1 MSPTSFQT
9 APPRVIRVE
18 FYSKREYA
26 RGACPMAGKTMIP
39 LLAFAAWSGTGKTT
53 LLKKL
58 IPALCARGIRPGLIK
73 HTHHDM
79 DVDKP
84 GKDSYELRKA
94 GAAQTIVASQQRWA
108 LMTETPD
115 EEELDL
121 HFLASRMDTSKLD
134 LILVE
139 GFKHEEIAKIV
150 LFRDGAGHRPEE
162 LVIDRHVIAVASDV
176 PLNLDVAL
184 LDINDVE
191 GLADFVVGVEF
202 YSNNMV
208 NDNDLVSLRKDK
220 KYQAL
225 LAQVKDRQPLNVLKK
240 SAPYAKDDAKVEF
253 RYQPK
258 RSNNLCKVRDYFKLD
273 SVAGQGDELSKII
286 NLLHFAHDNIRHD
299 GSNQAFAELDAID
312 LYNYYKATGK
322 GVNCRQ
328 LAISLCEMYLSMGI
342 PARYVTCMPAD
353 SLDYEC
359 HVINTVWSSQLQKW
373 LYIDPTMD
381 AWVTDENGTLLSIAE
396 VRERLINDQPLVL
409 CETAN
414 WNHESQQTKEY
425 YLETYMAKNLYY
437 FVCKKLNRFNP
448 ESVYRDNDPE
458 GDVRLIPV
466 GFVNNNWKC
475 DTTTDPEV
483 FWAKPE

>member
-1 MSPTSFQT
+1 MKKVRFWAVLAIGFMSVMSLKAQSQRMMEFQNEFSRYQAQYRDLMYNGKHKEAM
-9 APPRVIRVE
+9 AP
-18 FYSKREYA
+18 
-26 RGACPMAGKTMIP
+26 
-39 LLAFAAWSGTGKTT
+39 
-53 LLKKL
+53 
-58 IPALCARGIRPGLIK
+58 
-73 HTHHDM
+73 
-79 DVDKP
+79 
-84 GKDSYELRKA
+84 
-94 GAAQTIVASQQRWA
+94 
-108 LMTETPD
+108 
-115 EEELDL
+115 
-121 HFLASRMDTSKLD
+121 LASCIAMLDTTTIFKVSPIPEAAIMEQKGLLYYD
-134 LILVE
+134 QACCYALV
-139 GFKHEEIAKIV
+139 GQKTKARTYRQQA
-150 LFRDGAGHRPEE
+150 L
-162 LVIDRHVIAVASDV
+162 
-176 PLNLDVAL
+176 VAL
-184 LDINDVE
+184 EQSVQLGYKD
-191 GLADFVVGVEF
+191 
-202 YSNNMV
+202 YNNMV

-225 LAQVKDRQPLNVLKK
+225 LAQVNDRQPLSVLKK
-240 SAPYAKDDAKVEF
+240 SAPYAKDAARQDILF

-258 RSNNLCKVRDYFKLD
+258 ESKNLRMVRDYFKLD

-299 GSNQAFAELDAID
+299 GGNQAFAELDAID
-312 LYNYYKATGK
+312 LYNYYKTTGK

-359 HVINTVWSSQLQKW
+359 HVINTVWSEQLQKW

-381 AWVTDENGTLLSIAE
+381 AWVTDENGTMLSIAE
-396 VRERLINDQPLVL
+396 VRERLINDQPLML

>member
-1 MSPTSFQT
+1 MN
-9 APPRVIRVE
+9 
-18 FYSKREYA
+18 KLKLL
-26 RGACPMAGKTMIP
+26 MA
-39 LLAFAAWSGTGKTT
+39 L
-53 LLKKL
+53 
-58 IPALCARGIRPGLIK
+58 
-73 HTHHDM
+73 
-79 DVDKP
+79 
-84 GKDSYELRKA
+84 
-94 GAAQTIVASQQRWA
+94 TIVMMSAMNTKAQNQRMMDFQNEFSKYQTQYRDQMHSGKHKDA
-108 LMTETPD
+108 LAP
-115 EEELDL
+115 
-121 HFLASRMDTSKLD
+121 LASCIAMLDTTTIFKVAPIPEGA
-134 LILVE
+134 ILEQKGLLYYDQACCYAIVGQKKQALAALGQSVE
-139 GFKHEEIAKIV
+139 LGYK
-150 LFRDGAGHRPEE
+150 D
-162 LVIDRHVIAVASDV
+162 
-176 PLNLDVAL
+176 
-184 LDINDVE
+184 
-191 GLADFVVGVEF
+191 
-202 YSNNMV
+202 YNNMV

-258 RSNNLCKVRDYFKLD
+258 ISNNLCKVRDYFKLD

-396 VRERLINDQPLVL
+396 VRERLINNQPLVL

>member
-1 MSPTSFQT
+1 MKTNINLITKLMVMVTIGLMSVLSTKAQNQRMNEFQN
-9 APPRVIRVE
+9 E
-18 FYSKREYA
+18 FSKYQTQYRDLMYN
-26 RGACPMAGKTMIP
+26 GKHKEAMVP
-39 LLAFAAWSGTGKTT
+39 
-53 LLKKL
+53 
-58 IPALCARGIRPGLIK
+58 
-73 HTHHDM
+73 
-79 DVDKP
+79 
-84 GKDSYELRKA
+84 
-94 GAAQTIVASQQRWA
+94 
-108 LMTETPD
+108 
-115 EEELDL
+115 
-121 HFLASRMDTSKLD
+121 LASCIAILDTTT
-134 LILVE
+134 I
-139 GFKHEEIAKIV
+139 FKVAPI
-150 LFRDGAGHRPEE
+150 PERAIME
-162 LVIDRHVIAVASDV
+162 QKGLLYYDQACCH
-176 PLNLDVAL
+176 AL
-184 LDINDVE
+184 L
-191 GLADFVVGVEF
+191 GQKKQALAALEQSVLLGYKD
-202 YSNNMV
+202 YNNMV

-220 KYQAL
+220 KYHAL
-225 LAQVKDRQPLNVLKK
+225 LAQVNDRQPLSVLKK
-240 SAPYAKDDAKVEF
+240 SAPYAKAAARQDILF

-258 RSNNLCKVRDYFKLD
+258 ESKNLRMVRDYFKLD
-273 SVAGQGDELSKII
+273 SIAGQGDELSKII

-312 LYNYYKATGK
+312 LYNYYKTTGK

-359 HVINTVWSSQLQKW
+359 HVINSVWSEQLQKW

-381 AWVTDENGTLLSIAE
+381 AWVTDDNGTLLSIAE
-396 VRERLINDQPLVL
+396 VRERLINGQPLVL

-448 ESVYRDNDPE
+448 ESIYRNNDPAD
-458 GDVRLIPV
+458 DVRLIPV

-483 FWAKPE
+483 FWAKPEK

>member
-1 MSPTSFQT
+1 MN
-9 APPRVIRVE
+9 
-18 FYSKREYA
+18 KLKLL
-26 RGACPMAGKTMIP
+26 MA
-39 LLAFAAWSGTGKTT
+39 L
-53 LLKKL
+53 
-58 IPALCARGIRPGLIK
+58 
-73 HTHHDM
+73 
-79 DVDKP
+79 
-84 GKDSYELRKA
+84 
-94 GAAQTIVASQQRWA
+94 TIVMMSAMNTKAQNQRMMDFQNEFSKYQTQYRDQMHSGKHKDA
-108 LMTETPD
+108 LAP
-115 EEELDL
+115 
-121 HFLASRMDTSKLD
+121 LASCIAMLDTTTIFKVAPIPEGA
-134 LILVE
+134 ILEQKGLLYYDQACCYAIVGQKKQALAALGQSVE
-139 GFKHEEIAKIV
+139 LGYK
-150 LFRDGAGHRPEE
+150 D
-162 LVIDRHVIAVASDV
+162 
-176 PLNLDVAL
+176 
-184 LDINDVE
+184 
-191 GLADFVVGVEF
+191 
-202 YSNNMV
+202 YNNIV

-225 LAQVKDRQPLNVLKK
+225 QAQVKDRQPLNVLKK

>member
-1 MSPTSFQT
+1 MEQKGLLYYDQ
-9 APPRVIRVE
+9 ACC
-18 FYSKREYA
+18 YA
-26 RGACPMAGKTMIP
+26 LVGQKKQALAALEQSV
-39 LLAFAAWSGTGKTT
+39 LLGY
-53 LLKKL
+53 
-58 IPALCARGIRPGLIK
+58 
-73 HTHHDM
+73 
-79 DVDKP
+79 
-84 GKDSYELRKA
+84 KDY
-94 GAAQTIVASQQRWA
+94 
-108 LMTETPD
+108 
-115 EEELDL
+115 
-121 HFLASRMDTSKLD
+121 
-134 LILVE
+134 
-139 GFKHEEIAKIV
+139 
-150 LFRDGAGHRPEE
+150 
-162 LVIDRHVIAVASDV
+162 
-176 PLNLDVAL
+176 
-184 LDINDVE
+184 
-191 GLADFVVGVEF
+191 
-202 YSNNMV
+202 NNMV
-208 NDNDLVSLRKDK
+208 NDNDLRSLRKDK

-225 LAQVKDRQPLNVLKK
+225 LAQVNDRHPLSVLKK
-240 SAPYAKDDAKVEF
+240 SAPYAKVQQDILF

-258 RSNNLCKVRDYFKLD
+258 ESKNLRMVRDYFKLD

-299 GSNQAFAELDAID
+299 GGNQAFAELDAID
-312 LYNYYKATGK
+312 LYNYYKTTGK

-359 HVINTVWSSQLQKW
+359 HVINTVWSEQLQKW

-381 AWVTDENGTLLSIAE
+381 AWVTDENGTMLSIAE
-396 VRERLINDQPLVL
+396 VRQRLINDQPLAL

-448 ESVYRDNDPE
+448 ESLYRNNDPAD
-458 GDVRLIPV
+458 DVRLIPV

-483 FWAKPE
+483 FWAKPKKEQ

>member
-1 MSPTSFQT
+1 MN
-9 APPRVIRVE
+9 
-18 FYSKREYA
+18 KLKLL
-26 RGACPMAGKTMIP
+26 MA
-39 LLAFAAWSGTGKTT
+39 L
-53 LLKKL
+53 
-58 IPALCARGIRPGLIK
+58 
-73 HTHHDM
+73 
-79 DVDKP
+79 
-84 GKDSYELRKA
+84 
-94 GAAQTIVASQQRWA
+94 TIVMMSAMNTKAQNQRMMNFQNEFSKYQTQYRDQMHSGKHKDA
-108 LMTETPD
+108 LAP
-115 EEELDL
+115 
-121 HFLASRMDTSKLD
+121 LASCIAMLDTTTIFKVAPIPEGA
-134 LILVE
+134 ILEQKGLLYYDQACCYAIVGQKKQALAALGQSVE
-139 GFKHEEIAKIV
+139 LGYK
-150 LFRDGAGHRPEE
+150 D
-162 LVIDRHVIAVASDV
+162 
-176 PLNLDVAL
+176 
-184 LDINDVE
+184 
-191 GLADFVVGVEF
+191 
-202 YSNNMV
+202 YNNMV

-458 GDVRLIPV
+458 GDGRLIPV

>member
-1 MSPTSFQT
+1 MKKVRFWAVLAIGFMSVMS
-9 APPRVIRVE
+9 
-18 FYSKREYA
+18 
-26 RGACPMAGKTMIP
+26 
-39 LLAFAAWSGTGKTT
+39 
-53 LLKKL
+53 LK
-58 IPALCARGIRPGLIK
+58 
-73 HTHHDM
+73 
-79 DVDKP
+79 
-84 GKDSYELRKA
+84 
-94 GAAQTIVASQQRWA
+94 AQSQR
-108 LMTETPD
+108 MTEFQN
-115 EEELDL
+115 EFSRYQAQYRDL
-121 HFLASRMDTSKLD
+121 MYNGKHKEAMAPLASCIAMLDTTTIFKVSPIPEAAIMEQKGLLYYD
-134 LILVE
+134 YACCYALVGQKKQALAALE
-139 GFKHEEIAKIV
+139 QSV
-150 LFRDGAGHRPEE
+150 LLGYKD
-162 LVIDRHVIAVASDV
+162 
-176 PLNLDVAL
+176 
-184 LDINDVE
+184 
-191 GLADFVVGVEF
+191 
-202 YSNNMV
+202 YNNMV
-208 NDNDLVSLRKDK
+208 NDNDLRSLRKDK
-220 KYQAL
+220 KYLSL
-225 LAQVKDRQPLNVLKK
+225 LAQVNDRQPLSVLKK
-240 SAPYAKDDAKVEF
+240 SAPYAKDAARQDILF

-258 RSNNLCKVRDYFKLD
+258 ESKNLRMVRDYFKLD

-299 GSNQAFAELDAID
+299 GGNQAFAELDAID
-312 LYNYYKATGK
+312 LYNYYKTTGK

-359 HVINTVWSSQLQKW
+359 HVINTVWSEQLQKW

-396 VRERLINDQPLVL
+396 VRQRLINDQPLVL

-448 ESVYRDNDPE
+448 ESLYRNNDPVD
-458 GDVRLIPV
+458 DVRLIPV

-483 FWAKPE
+483 FWAKPKKEQ

>member
-1 MSPTSFQT
+1 MNKLKLLMALTIVMMSAMNTKAQNQRMMNFQNEFSKYQT
-9 APPRVIRVE
+9 QYRDQMHSGRHKDALAP
-18 FYSKREYA
+18 
-26 RGACPMAGKTMIP
+26 
-39 LLAFAAWSGTGKTT
+39 LASCIT
-53 LLKKL
+53 LLDTTTIFKVAPIPEGAILEQKGLLYYDQACCYAIVGQKKQ
-58 IPALCARGIRPGLIK
+58 ALAALGQSVELGY
-73 HTHHDM
+73 
-79 DVDKP
+79 
-84 GKDSYELRKA
+84 KDY
-94 GAAQTIVASQQRWA
+94 
-108 LMTETPD
+108 
-115 EEELDL
+115 
-121 HFLASRMDTSKLD
+121 
-134 LILVE
+134 
-139 GFKHEEIAKIV
+139 
-150 LFRDGAGHRPEE
+150 
-162 LVIDRHVIAVASDV
+162 
-176 PLNLDVAL
+176 
-184 LDINDVE
+184 
-191 GLADFVVGVEF
+191 
-202 YSNNMV
+202 NNMV

-258 RSNNLCKVRDYFKLD
+258 ISNNLCKVRDYFKLD

>member
-1 MSPTSFQT
+1 MKKLKLLMALTIVMMSAMNIKAQNQRMMDFQNEFSKYQT
-9 APPRVIRVE
+9 QYRDQMHSGKHKDALAP
-18 FYSKREYA
+18 
-26 RGACPMAGKTMIP
+26 
-39 LLAFAAWSGTGKTT
+39 LASCIT
-53 LLKKL
+53 LLDTTTIFKVAPIPEGAILEQKGLLYYDQACCYAIVGQKKQ
-58 IPALCARGIRPGLIK
+58 ALAALGQSVELGY
-73 HTHHDM
+73 
-79 DVDKP
+79 
-84 GKDSYELRKA
+84 KDY
-94 GAAQTIVASQQRWA
+94 
-108 LMTETPD
+108 
-115 EEELDL
+115 
-121 HFLASRMDTSKLD
+121 
-134 LILVE
+134 
-139 GFKHEEIAKIV
+139 
-150 LFRDGAGHRPEE
+150 
-162 LVIDRHVIAVASDV
+162 
-176 PLNLDVAL
+176 
-184 LDINDVE
+184 
-191 GLADFVVGVEF
+191 
-202 YSNNMV
+202 NNMV

-396 VRERLINDQPLVL
+396 VRERLINDQP
-409 CETAN
+409 
-414 WNHESQQTKEY
+414 